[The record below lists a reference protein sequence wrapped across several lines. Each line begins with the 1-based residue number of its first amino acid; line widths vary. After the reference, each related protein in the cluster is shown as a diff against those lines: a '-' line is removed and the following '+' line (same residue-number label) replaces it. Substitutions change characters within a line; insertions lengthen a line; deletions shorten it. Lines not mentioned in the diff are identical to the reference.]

1 MLRSLGKLL
10 FLLLLV
16 LLATVGTLL
25 YCSDDPLYTT
35 ADWLSRGRF
44 QRYDLMITDA
54 ARKNGVDP
62 LLVKA
67 VVWRESEFHPDKTGT
82 SGERGLMQVSEAAAS
97 DWARVHKTQTF
108 KPADLFNPRMNLEIG
123 TWYLKQA
130 LTRWAAKDDPVPFA
144 LAEYNAGKRRVD
156 RWINRTRQ
164 GAETTAA
171 DLRSHIDFPT
181 TSAYVETILKRRAYY
196 EAEARRRRGDGETR

>member
-1 MLRSLGKLL
+1 MRRFFAKLL
-10 FLLLLV
+10 FLI
-16 LLATVGTLL
+16 LLAAALAAGMVL
-25 YCSDDPLYTT
+25 YLSDDPLYTV
-35 ADWLSRGRF
+35 ADWMSRGRF
-44 QRYDLMITDA
+44 QRYDAMIGDA

-67 VVWRESEFHPDKTGT
+67 VVWRESEFQPGKTGA
-82 SGERGLMQVSEAAAS
+82 SGERGLMQVSEAAAN
-97 DWARVHKTQTF
+97 DWARVHKAQTF
-108 KPADLFNPRMNLEIG
+108 KPTDLFSPRMNLEIG

-130 LTRWAAKDDPVPFA
+130 LTRWAAKDDPIPFA

-156 RWINRTRQ
+156 RWIGQTKL

-181 TSAYVETILKRRAYY
+181 TSAYVETILKRRAFYQKQLPK
-196 EAEARRRRGDGETR
+196 